1 MAFWKARRAFRGR
14 RKGGGSKAR
23 TKKKKKIFII
33 IIVLALLPPP
43 PNPLKATRTRPRSL
57 EGQSRDPELSRHP
70 GEPCFRERASPGIQN
85 NHGIK
90 NMHLT

>member
-1 MAFWKARRAFRGR
+1 MLQGE
-14 RKGGGSKAR
+14 
-23 TKKKKKIFII
+23 KKKKKKQKSDFFF
-33 IIVLALLPPP
+33 ALL
-43 PNPLKATRTRPRSL
+43 PNPLKATRTRPRSS

-70 GEPCFRERASPGIQN
+70 GEPCFRKRASPGIQN